1 MILCSPHPSGEGP
14 RPGLARTGRGSGAP
28 RSTPMHTWTGSS
40 RGQGHGAARTTG
52 RGPKNHPQE
61 KSHGC
66 RTTSTWV
73 TQPPTPAGVGTQ
85 GGTVARARIWRL
97 GEGDGGN
104 SALAFQ
110 EPAAPSPACKQRAGL
125 KDKQTNRG
133 EPIWG
138 QPERSDSWQGVLL
151 LKCLFQGRSAKV
163 LHFENA
169 ENERFGVATSLCLPP
184 LRPAPGLHRSD
195 LPRGCTEAQML
206 LVGSEVPQGMRQL
219 LWSCRGPKITPA

>member
-1 MILCSPHPSGEGP
+1 M
-14 RPGLARTGRGSGAP
+14 
-28 RSTPMHTWTGSS
+28 
-40 RGQGHGAARTTG
+40 
-52 RGPKNHPQE
+52 
-61 KSHGC
+61 
-66 RTTSTWV
+66 
-73 TQPPTPAGVGTQ
+73 
-85 GGTVARARIWRL
+85 ARARIWRL

-110 EPAAPSPACKQRAGL
+110 EPAASSPACKQRAGL

-169 ENERFGVATSLCLPP
+169 EKERFGVATSLCLP
-184 LRPAPGLHRSD
+184 
-195 LPRGCTEAQML
+195 RGCAEAQLL

-219 LWSCRGPKITPA
+219 LWSCRGHKIMPA